1 MNQMSFSDEAYTSKK
16 RTTRKE
22 RFLSEMNAVLPW
34 QYLLKPILRKYP
46 KPGNGRRP
54 IPAETMLRIYFL
66 QQWYGLSDPAM
77 EDSLYDV
84 ESMRRFAGVGLDGI
98 PDETTMCKFR
108 HFLEQ
113 HGLTEVLFQRSQ
125 QYLSDRGLMVNQP
138 RDDSGRHDHSG
149 AIFDQESG
157 PSPRSRDGLYEEGE
171 YLAFRHESAYRQRP
185 SGTRAQRRGDLGL
198 GT

>member
-22 RFLSEMNAVLPW
+22 RFLSEMNEVLPW
-34 QYLLKPILRKYP
+34 KYLLQPILRKYP

-84 ESMRRFAGVGLDGI
+84 ESMRRFAGIGLDGI
-98 PDETTMCKFR
+98 PDETTICKFPPLFGESWFDRSLVSAQPGVFAGTWFDGQRR
-108 HFLEQ
+108 H
-113 HGLTEVLFQRSQ
+113 
-125 QYLSDRGLMVNQP
+125 
-138 RDDSGRHDHSG
+138 DSGRHDHCG
-149 AIFDQESG
+149 AVLDQESG
-157 PSPRSRDGLYEEGE
+157 QSPRSRYGLYEEGE
-171 YLAFRHESAYRQRP
+171 HLAFRHESAYRQ
-185 SGTRAQRRGDLGL
+185 
-198 GT
+198 